1 MTGAEDNDENNKPS
15 SRNTQDTQCPVCRK
29 KFDSVAEVQKHLTV
43 EHMQKGE
50 IPEQKSGVQ
59 H

>member
-1 MTGAEDNDENNKPS
+1 MTDSKVNDEDNKPASENS
-15 SRNTQDTQCPVCRK
+15 QDTRCPVCGK

-50 IPEQKSGVQ
+50 IPDQKSGVQ
-59 H
+59 Q